1 MKFLLTK
8 YRLISIWLSLFIL
21 AMAFVI
27 GSDEEIRAVCVPL
40 AFAAGTLL
48 YAAGALRE
56 WMRSRMTAC
65 LIEVIFAVCML
76 TGTFLSILRL
86 GGII

>member
-21 AMAFVI
+21 ALAFVI
-27 GSDEEIRAVCVPL
+27 GSDSEVRTVCIP
-40 AFAAGTLL
+40 FALGAGTLL
-48 YAAGALRE
+48 YAAGAVRE
-56 WMRSRMTAC
+56 WMLSRMTAC
-65 LIEVIFAVCML
+65 LIETLFAVCML